1 MRAVH
6 SVFEG
11 APASG
16 EDFSNLSFRRL
27 VNDPPKVQVDVLNM
41 NDDVCWTGSTAR
53 QLAESL
59 SGLPLPEDYALQ
71 ELRCLTR

>member
-1 MRAVH
+1 MIIYPSEA
-6 SVFEG
+6 
-11 APASG
+11 
-16 EDFSNLSFRRL
+16 
-27 VNDPPKVQVDVLNM
+27 QLNM
-41 NDDVCWTGSTAR
+41 LLKVFKYDDVVWTGSTAR